1 MIEKLSETT
10 IESIARD
17 IGIEGYLPESLTE
30 TETDDGPANTEIEE
44 ETLFVEV
51 NAPEWDLIQ
60 SGECR
65 QTLITALEAAD
76 VTEIVVYNNG
86 LEYHYTG
93 RSVSLLCAAGRF
105 VHLLDEDEQRLAQ
118 EAAADPLGVVGE
130 LRNRAGPVAALGEES
145 GLVDVA
151 TQVEGYESV
160 FHPHIGLSIAGYRVD
175 QTVPE
180 GTIFKDVS
188 KLDNGSEVRLYRRSD
203 DALLYALDPIEITL
217 PTEDRRIVND
227 GYDLIAEGHIKGN
240 RKASRAID
248 EAADESVDP
257 ILTSTLK
264 KHTDGYG
271 ILEDLFSD
279 PRVTDVFATSPVSR
293 NPLKIIADG
302 EQMLTNIYL
311 SPEGAGALSSRIR
324 RASGR
329 AFSRA
334 NPTVDAK
341 IRLNNETELRV
352 AGVTEPVVEETA
364 FAFRETGDDRFTLP
378 KLVANGTITPE
389 VAAFLSVAVE
399 RSAASLIA
407 GTRGA
412 GKTTLLGTLL
422 YELAADTRSVVIED
436 TPELPVETLQD
447 LARDVQPLRTGTGQG
462 PEISPVDALRTALR
476 LGDGA
481 LVVGEIRGEEAKV
494 LYEAMRVGANA
505 NAVLGTIHGDGAE
518 EIYERVVHDLNVPPT
533 SFGVTDLIV
542 TVQAYQTPT
551 GKKRRVSAVEGVI
564 SDGDDVR
571 FESLY
576 TLDGDVATS
585 TGRIGRGESH
595 VVDQLTTPDETYAD
609 FRALIDERKE
619 TMQTL
624 ANDGRTQPHDVVSVY
639 GDRGI
644 EST

>member
-1 MIEKLSETT
+1 MIDKLSETT

-17 IGIEGYLPESLTE
+17 MGIEEYLPESLTE
-30 TETDDGPANTEIEE
+30 TETDDSPADTEIDE

-51 NAPEWDLIQ
+51 NTPEWDLIH
-60 SGECR
+60 SGDCR

-86 LEYHYTG
+86 LEYHYSG
-93 RSVSLLCAAGRF
+93 LSVSLLCAAGRF

-118 EAAADPLGVVGE
+118 EAAADPLSVIEE

-145 GLVDVA
+145 GLIDVA
-151 TQVEGYESV
+151 THIDGYDSV

-175 QTVPE
+175 QTVPD
-180 GTIFKDVS
+180 GTTLKDVS

-302 EQMLTNIYL
+302 EQMVTNIYL

-399 RSAASLIA
+399 RNAASLIA

-436 TPELPVETLQD
+436 TPELPVETLQE

-585 TGRIGRGESH
+585 TGRIGRGESR
-595 VVDQLTTPDETYAD
+595 VVEQLTTPEETYAD
-609 FRALIDERKE
+609 FRALVDERKE